1 MKIAKIKRFI
11 TYIILSIVLL
21 ITLVPL
27 LYTLF
32 ASFKSNMEMLTN
44 PASML
49 PKKPTMENYIKVWQ
63 SEDFDFFRMYMN
75 SIMYTIVSVFTA
87 MFVSSMAGYAF
98 AVGRFRYKTAI
109 FTAFSALL
117 FIKLGSVSIYATFD
131 VLNLLHIKRS
141 LYSLMLVHLF
151 SVPVVN
157 IYLVRAFVTSLPNGI
172 IEAAKIDGCTFF
184 TAFVKVVFPL
194 LKPVLATIGILA
206 FKNSWNEYLMPT
218 IFTLTRPEQR
228 TVIVGLL
235 ALKNSDGAATNWNL
249 MLAGSVIS
257 MLPII
262 IAYICANKH
271 FVNGIAAGAVK
282 G

>member
-1 MKIAKIKRFI
+1 MKTAKIKRFI

>member
-1 MKIAKIKRFI
+1 MKTARIKRLI
-11 TYIILSIVLL
+11 TYIILSIILL

-44 PASML
+44 PASMF
-49 PKKPTMENYIKVWQ
+49 PKNPTMENYIKIWQ
-63 SEDFDFFRMYMN
+63 TEEFDFFRMYIN
-75 SIMYTIVSVFTA
+75 SIMYTVVSVFTA
-87 MFVSSMAGYAF
+87 IFISSMAGYAF
-98 AVGRFRYKTAI
+98 AVGRFRYKTVI

-131 VLNLLHIKRS
+131 VLNLLHIKRN
-141 LYSLMLVHLF
+141 LYSLMLIHLF

-184 TAFVKVVFPL
+184 TAFLKVVFPL

-257 MLPII
+257 MLPVI
-262 IAYICANKH
+262 IAYICANKY

>member
-1 MKIAKIKRFI
+1 
-11 TYIILSIVLL
+11 
-21 ITLVPL
+21 
-27 LYTLF
+27 
-32 ASFKSNMEMLTN
+32 MLTN
-44 PASML
+44 PASMI
-49 PKKPTMENYIKVWQ
+49 PENPTLDNYIKVWQ
-63 SEDFDFFRMYMN
+63 SEDFNFFRMYIN
-75 SIMYTIVSVFTA
+75 SIMYTLVSVFTA
-87 MFVSSMAGYAF
+87 VFISSMAGYAF
-98 AVGRFRYKTAI
+98 AVGRFRFKKLI
-109 FTAFSALL
+109 FTAFSSLL

-141 LYSLMLVHLF
+141 LYSLMLIHLF

-157 IYLVRAFVTSLPNGI
+157 IYLVRSFVFSLPGGI

-184 TAFVKVVFPL
+184 TTFLRVILPL
-194 LKPVLATIGILA
+194 LKPVLATIAILS
-206 FKNSWNEYLMPT
+206 FKNSWNDYLMPT

-249 MLAGSVIS
+249 MLAGSVVS
-257 MLPII
+257 MLPVI
-262 IAYICANKH
+262 IAYICANKY